1 MSGISLKL
9 KLNKGI
15 SAESNASGSSPALP
29 SGTRIKIRSSL
40 PPTPIPID
48 QPITKKNKIG
58 RAPISSAK
66 VIESRK
72 RDKEDSDSEEKNS
85 YHTRAPLKRV
95 KIQVGAGGPALAKT
109 SISPSLVFKQKGK
122 PPRRNPGEG
131 YDSEA
136 SDREEDPAI
145 EEQFIIR
152 ILDADDHCNYLRQI
166 IAEKKIG
173 VSRDL
178 NLKFLDPD
186 GRRAIFTIRGCL
198 YAATLVDLP
207 CILEAMKSWDKRGWW
222 KSADISQ
229 MLLVFARIK
238 TEAEAMTIPLP
249 SIVDPVTHQYPH
261 GLTPPMQYARKR
273 RFRKRLH
280 KTQIEAM
287 EDAVEKLLK
296 EDEKAIHTTYEIIDP
311 ETEYTR
317 ASEAFSQASSPACAN
332 YDENSG
338 DEYSGENPGELGYYN
353 QMPNGQQN
361 SEALDDDVDLALEAE
376 LEAAMD
382 EEYDMGTPSNSLAME
397 QVNRGSGVGD
407 TGAGDTGAEEE
418 DSGDESL
425 DDDDLE
431 ENGEGTVENF
441 EDAEQE
447 RRVQEAA
454 VRDDILDLEDR
465 ISANLAAQ
473 STQSNPIL
481 RKRLEEGARKLRAE
495 LQLKKSSIGDG
506 ED

>member
-15 SAESNASGSSPALP
+15 NAESNAPGSTPAP
-29 SGTRIKIRSSL
+29 PNGTRIKIRSSL
-40 PPTPIPID
+40 PPTPIPND
-48 QPITKKNKIG
+48 QPIAKKNKIG
-58 RAPISSAK
+58 RAPIPSPRL
-66 VIESRK
+66 IESRK
-72 RDKEDSDSEEKNS
+72 RVKDDSDSEEKTS
-85 YHTRAPLKRV
+85 YQARAPLKRV
-95 KIQVGAGGPALAKT
+95 KIQVGAGGPPLAKT
-109 SISPSLVFKQKGK
+109 STIPSLVFKQKGK

-166 IAEKKIG
+166 ISEKKIG

-186 GRRAIFTIRGCL
+186 GRRAIFIIRGCM

-249 SIVDPVTHQYPH
+249 PVVDPVTHQYPH

-296 EDEKAIHTTYEIIDP
+296 EDEKAIHTTYEIVDP

-317 ASEAFSQASSPACAN
+317 ASEVFSQPSSPACAN
-332 YDENSG
+332 YDGNSG
-338 DEYSGENPGELGYYN
+338 DEYSGENTGELGYYN
-353 QMPNGQQN
+353 HMPNGQQN
-361 SEALDDDVDLALEAE
+361 PEVPDDDVDLALEAE

-382 EEYDMGTPSNSLAME
+382 EEYDMGTPSNSLPTE
-397 QVNRGSGVGD
+397 QVNRGS
-407 TGAGDTGAEEE
+407 GAGDTGAEEE

-431 ENGEGTVENF
+431 ENGERTVEKF

-495 LQLKKSSIGDG
+495 LQLKKSSIGEG